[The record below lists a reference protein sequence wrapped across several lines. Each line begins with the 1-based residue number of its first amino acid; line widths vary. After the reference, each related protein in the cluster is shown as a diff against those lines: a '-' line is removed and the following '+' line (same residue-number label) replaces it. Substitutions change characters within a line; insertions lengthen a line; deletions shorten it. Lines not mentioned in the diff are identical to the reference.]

1 MIDGNQNP
9 AKTVSDYVEREAKGM
24 AGCELLLFPKLVF
37 DWIGCSNLQIRVP
50 RGCAPSG
57 CNCMHRSSDET
68 FLLSSHSGH
77 PNHPSDAAILRRA
90 GALGERAPQLHA
102 APELSPMPPL
112 CVEHMGSPLLRGR
125 IETFF
130 LTPSRCR
137 RNHSR
142 PLPFPLWWP
151 YPTANYILTRTSSA
165 CVSISKRHGKR
176 TTRWQMA
183 GTFSLQAF
191 TSGGDRWPR

>member
-1 MIDGNQNP
+1 MGTITCENS
-9 AKTVSDYVEREAKGM
+9 VDYAEREAKGM

-112 CVEHMGSPLLRGR
+112 CVEHMGSPLERFQRLGQHLSVLVKR
-125 IETFF
+125 
-130 LTPSRCR
+130 SKV
-137 RNHSR
+137 RNSSSPR
-142 PLPFPLWWP
+142 KSKKSLPPLPLGP
-151 YPTANYILTRTSSA
+151 IL
-165 CVSISKRHGKR
+165 
-176 TTRWQMA
+176 M
-183 GTFSLQAF
+183 
-191 TSGGDRWPR
+191 